1 MLAGQ
6 CFGLVFHLKYNVSQ
20 GCYLEGCSLEG
31 CYKDRCVQRSER
43 FANPSCPVCCPGM
56 GSAAATTEVNAGE
69 LIRGLIQGQGP
80 SQEQGLSQGQGPG
93 QEQSDPDN
101 RFHDCI
107 RRNVSGQVSLEEIFF
122 GGITFQGGMSDQV
135 GQVE

>member
-1 MLAGQ
+1 
-6 CFGLVFHLKYNVSQ
+6 
-20 GCYLEGCSLEG
+20 
-31 CYKDRCVQRSER
+31 
-43 FANPSCPVCCPGM
+43 M

>member
-1 MLAGQ
+1 MFAGQ

-20 GCYLEGCSLEG
+20 GCYPEGCSLEG
-31 CYKDRCVQRSER
+31 CYKDRCALRPER
-43 FANPSCPVCCPGM
+43 LLDPSCVITTTEE
-56 GSAAATTEVNAGE
+56 AAATGGL
-69 LIRGLIQGQGP
+69 LIAGLIQGPG
-80 SQEQGLSQGQGPG
+80 QGQ
-93 QEQSDPDN
+93 SDLDN
-101 RFHDCI
+101 QFQDCI

>member
-20 GCYLEGCSLEG
+20 GCYPEGCSLEG

-43 FANPSCPVCCPGM
+43 FASPSCPVCCPAI
-56 GSAAATTEVNAGE
+56 SAAAAAAITEEPAATGGL
-69 LIRGLIQGQGP
+69 LIAGLIQGP
-80 SQEQGLSQGQGPG
+80 GQG
-93 QEQSDPDN
+93 QSDPDN
-101 RFHDCI
+101 QFHDCI

>member
-43 FANPSCPVCCPGM
+43 FASPSCPVCCPGFR
-56 GSAAATTEVNAGE
+56 SAAATTEEAAATGG
-69 LIRGLIQGQGP
+69 LIIAGLIQGPG
-80 SQEQGLSQGQGPG
+80 QGQ
-93 QEQSDPDN
+93 SDSDN

-122 GGITFQGGMSDQV
+122 GGITFSGGMSDQV